1 MLPSEVWEQ
10 VREQFYLTEMT
21 TQTKLRDECKFSGVV
36 RRTRSERCIAT
47 GTRWAVAPGT
57 LRSSMTFGGS
67 VCVSTTPRSRARG
80 LSRDQVTSR
89 VYRIGSAHFDSLV
102 HGHVEVPPLSQARD
116 GSNFL

>member
-1 MLPSEVWEQ
+1 MQQVSVLPSEVWEQ

-21 TQTKLRDECKFSGVV
+21 TQTK
-36 RRTRSERCIAT
+36 
-47 GTRWAVAPGT
+47 
-57 LRSSMTFGGS
+57 
-67 VCVSTTPRSRARG
+67 
-80 LSRDQVTSR
+80 RDQVTSR